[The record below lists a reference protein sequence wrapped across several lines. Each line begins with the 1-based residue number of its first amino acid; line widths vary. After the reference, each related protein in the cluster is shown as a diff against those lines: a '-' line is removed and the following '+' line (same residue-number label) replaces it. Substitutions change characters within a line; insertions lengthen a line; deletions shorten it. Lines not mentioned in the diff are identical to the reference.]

1 MTDPG
6 YTARREISNA
16 VRRMTAGLGDSR
28 SAVYDP
34 LRELG
39 ALHLL
44 GAAVIHA
51 ERGAARRAREDGQ
64 SWQGIGE
71 AMGYAD
77 TPGPGTTSVA
87 ELAFQRLASDLGS
100 GASFDWRCPSCEGLV
115 TDYGPE
121 VPLPDAQQG
130 HAGGCERYG
139 AEVAGWDALWDE
151 LDNGNG

>member
-16 VRRMTAGLGDSR
+16 VHRMTAGLGDSR

-51 ERGAARRAREDGQ
+51 ERGAARRAREDGR

-71 AMGYAD
+71 AMGYAE
-77 TPGPGTTSVA
+77 VA
-87 ELAFQRLASDLGS
+87 ELAFRRVASDLGS

-130 HAGGCERYG
+130 HAGGCERFAAG
-139 AEVAGWDALWDE
+139 VAGWDALWDE